1 MLSVGLMVLAAAAN
15 ATGSVLQ
22 RKAGRDEP
30 DSESSSLRLIRD
42 LAHRPVW
49 FGGVAAIMVG
59 FLLQAAALA
68 TGPIALVQPILVVA
82 LVFTLLL
89 AAAVFRRPLHVREW
103 GAVVGMTVGLAL
115 VLYALRP
122 AGGDPHAT
130 PPLLWMI
137 GSVATLVIV
146 ALFAAV
152 GYRSLH
158 TRRAAYLGLA
168 TGTGFGFTACLISA
182 ITAAYNAAGIVGV
195 FTTWQTYLLIVIGP
209 GFFFLLQQAMQA
221 GRLVAPQPA
230 LTLSN
235 PVVAFVFGFAVF
247 GEHVRTGGWLAAA
260 VVGTAMVVG
269 ATVVLVRSPLLHDHT
284 DMHDHTATTD
294 GSTEPAPAG
303 KDGRWSSNR
312 SS

>member
-130 PPLLWMI
+130 PPLLWVI

-182 ITAAYNAAGIVGV
+182 ITAAYNERRRDRRGVHHLADVPADRHRARVLLPAATGH
-195 FTTWQTYLLIVIGP
+195 
-209 GFFFLLQQAMQA
+209 A
-221 GRLVAPQPA
+221 GRAPGRFPARSDPVQPCRG
-230 LTLSN
+230 LRL
-235 PVVAFVFGFAVF
+235 
-247 GEHVRTGGWLAAA
+247 RLRC
-260 VVGTAMVVG
+260 
-269 ATVVLVRSPLLHDHT
+269 LR
-284 DMHDHTATTD
+284 
-294 GSTEPAPAG
+294 
-303 KDGRWSSNR
+303 
-312 SS
+312 